1 MDSPARA
8 RSPTLVEPSRVA
20 WSDPAATAGL
30 ATLLR
35 TLRVQAG
42 LSQQMLADRALI
54 SVQAV
59 SALERGYRKVPYRKT
74 LERIADAL
82 SLPNEARVAL
92 ELSARRARGERLAEQ
107 NAAPAHNLPRQ
118 LTSFLGREEVVRD
131 VCTLV
136 ETAPLVSIVG
146 TGGAGKTRVA
156 IEVGARLLDRFPD
169 GVWFV
174 ELAPIGDPSFVT
186 HALAAALRVPE
197 SPQRPLLETLLAYL
211 AQKQLLI
218 VFDNCEHLI
227 FEARRVAGSLLREC
241 PSVALLVTSRE
252 VLSVTGERVYRIPPL
267 AVPAERVP
275 TPDQAMKYGAV
286 ALFADRVKA
295 ADARF
300 AVTHENVESV
310 VEICRRLDG
319 LPLAL
324 ELAAAR
330 AAVLSPKQISE
341 RLDLA
346 FELLTGSA
354 QTAVPRHQTM
364 RAVIDWSYELLSS
377 QARLLFDR
385 LAIFA
390 GGFTLETA
398 ASVCADGRLPAEDV
412 LELLSSLVAQSLATV
427 DFEGGDARYNFLEAT
442 RQYALERLAKRGER
456 QALAHRHARTF
467 LELAQRLDADWY
479 AARERS
485 WFREARAE
493 LDNCRVALA
502 WSLSERHDLRSGCLL
517 AGALARVWYSLSSVE
532 GRRWVRLA
540 MESVDESTPGDVLAA
555 LYIADAQLCG
565 ALGEYKASL
574 ASAEHA
580 LLLQGILD
588 DLQIA
593 RAKQLAGSALGA
605 MGRAFEGEKLL
616 GDALAAAQRLDNRRL
631 AALVLGELG
640 TARTRR
646 GDVDGARRF
655 YAEALAYYVALGLE
669 RPAASIAGH
678 LAEVEFAAG
687 DPASALHRAEE
698 ARAGHEATQ
707 NRRSVAIDLCN
718 MAAYLVAL
726 DCYDD
731 ARRHASEALLAARDV
746 KSTVLTAYVLQH
758 LAAVGALASYPSKR
772 RAEEGS
778 ERAAMLLGFVDARL
792 ACLEAQ
798 REFTEQQEY
807 DRISSTLG
815 AILGD
820 RLKAVM
826 ALGADWTED
835 GAVAVALE
843 L

>member
-1 MDSPARA
+1 M
-8 RSPTLVEPSRVA
+8 EPSRVA
-20 WSDPAATAGL
+20 RSDPAATAGL

-35 TLRVQAG
+35 TLRIQAG

-82 SLPNEARVAL
+82 SLSSEARVAL

-118 LTSFLGREEVVRD
+118 LTSFLGREEVVRE
-131 VCTLV
+131 VCALV

-169 GVWFV
+169 GVLFV

-186 HALAAALRVPE
+186 HALAGALRVPE

-211 AQKQLLI
+211 TQKQLLI
-218 VFDNCEHLI
+218 VFDNCEHVI

-241 PSVALLVTSRE
+241 PSVALVVTSRE
-252 VLSVTGERVYRIPPL
+252 VLSVSGERVYRIPPL

-275 TPDQAMKYGAV
+275 APDEAMKYGAV
-286 ALFADRVKA
+286 ALFTDRVKA

-300 AVTHENVESV
+300 AVTQENVESV

-330 AAVLSPKQISE
+330 AAVLSPQQISE
-341 RLDLA
+341 RLDRA
-346 FELLTGSA
+346 FELLTGTGQSV
-354 QTAVPRHQTM
+354 AVPRHQTM

-398 ASVCADGRLPAEDV
+398 SSVCADERLPTHDV
-412 LELLSSLVAQSLATV
+412 LELLSSLVAQSLVAV

-467 LELAQRLDADWY
+467 LDLAQRLDADWY

-502 WSLSERHDLRSGCLL
+502 WSLSERYDLRSGCLL

-540 MESVDESTPGDVLAA
+540 MESVDESTPGDVLAS

-588 DLQIA
+588 DLAIA

-605 MGRAFEGEKLL
+605 MGRASEGEKLL
-616 GDALAAAQRLDNRRL
+616 DDALAAAQRLDNRRL

-640 TARTRR
+640 TARSRR

-655 YAEALAYYVALGLE
+655 YAEALAYYIALGLE

-746 KSTVLTAYVLQH
+746 KATVLTAYVLQH
-758 LAAVGALASYPSKR
+758 LAAVGALATYPSKR

-778 ERAAMLLGFVDARL
+778 ERAAMLLGFVNARL
-792 ACLEAQ
+792 ALLEAQ
-798 REFTEQQEY
+798 REYTEQQEY

-815 AILGD
+815 VILGD
-820 RLKAVM
+820 RLDAVM
-826 ALGADWTED
+826 ALGAEWTED